1 MTQKLL
7 LFDIFSYSCMN
18 CLISLDYIKK
28 INNKYK
34 KYGLKTIL
42 IHPPEWEF
50 EKNHNYISR
59 ALKKC
64 KINLPI
70 IIDKDKKLIK
80 KLKINFWPSQI
91 LINNNNKIIYK
102 HIGEGDYKKLENK
115 IINTLKIKT
124 NKIFNI
130 EPKYTKFPTIYAGK
144 KKKGKISDIKNKLK
158 FGIIYKKGKWTQ
170 QNEFLQGSGSITIKT
185 KGKIINFTAKSFNK
199 KPINLKIKLNNKII
213 GNLKVNEPQLYN
225 ILRLK
230 NNKSKKLTLE
240 TKSKIAIYSFSSR

>member
-18 CLISLDYIKK
+18 CLRSLDYIKK

-50 EKNHNYISR
+50 EKNSNNILHSI
-59 ALKKC
+59 KKQ
-64 KINLPI
+64 KIKFPV

-80 KLKINFWPSQI
+80 KLKINFWPSQV
-91 LINNNNKIIYK
+91 LIKDNKTIYK

-115 IINTLKIKT
+115 IINTLKVKT

-130 EPKYTKFPTIYAGK
+130 EPKYTKFQTIYAGK
-144 KKKGKISDIKNKLK
+144 KKKGRISEIKDKLK

-170 QNEFLQGSGSITIKT
+170 KNEFLQGSG
-185 KGKIINFTAKSFNK
+185 
-199 KPINLKIKLNNKII
+199 
-213 GNLKVNEPQLYN
+213 
-225 ILRLK
+225 
-230 NNKSKKLTLE
+230 
-240 TKSKIAIYSFSSR
+240 